1 MLTYAYIC
9 IYMCVRESVTR
20 GFDELR
26 YNESQGFIQKKSP
39 CTPYSN
45 AMPLD
50 ERTLLEH
57 SGK

>member
-1 MLTYAYIC
+1 
-9 IYMCVRESVTR
+9 MCVRESVTR

-26 YNESQGFIQKKSP
+26 YNESQGFIQKKKSP